1 MLDTKGPEIRTGE
14 IKNEFTLKENDTF
27 ILTIEKVSFEETN
40 KINVNYNEFINDI
53 NEGDIIIIDSGVL
66 KAKAIKKENKDIHFK
81 VIEGKGIISSKRH
94 INLIEKEFHY
104 QQ

>member
-53 NEGDIIIIDSGVL
+53 NEGDIITIDSGVL
-66 KAKAIKKENKDIHFK
+66 KEKAIKKENKDIHFK
-81 VIEGKGIISSKRH
+81 DIE
-94 INLIEKEFHY
+94 
-104 QQ
+104 